1 VTRRT
6 TLSAIDTVVDM
17 MNRDV
22 VSVRPD
28 DDVDSVLRLLR
39 EHELPG
45 VDVLEALAG

>member
-1 VTRRT
+1 
-6 TLSAIDTVVDM
+6 M

-28 DDVDSVLRLLR
+28 DVDGVLRLLR